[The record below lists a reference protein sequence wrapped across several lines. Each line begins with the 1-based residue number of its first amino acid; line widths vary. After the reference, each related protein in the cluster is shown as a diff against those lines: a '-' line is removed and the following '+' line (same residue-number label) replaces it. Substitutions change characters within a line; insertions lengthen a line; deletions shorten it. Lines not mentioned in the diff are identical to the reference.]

1 MSYMTQATV
10 GGSPFG
16 TFISV
21 ARGHS
26 REKPLSSYAILRIL
40 HVLQSM
46 KLTELIR
53 NAKVI

>member
-1 MSYMTQATV
+1 MDNVISHRRGKLWFTLELRTQATV

-26 REKPLSSYAILRIL
+26 RE
-40 HVLQSM
+40 
-46 KLTELIR
+46 
-53 NAKVI
+53 